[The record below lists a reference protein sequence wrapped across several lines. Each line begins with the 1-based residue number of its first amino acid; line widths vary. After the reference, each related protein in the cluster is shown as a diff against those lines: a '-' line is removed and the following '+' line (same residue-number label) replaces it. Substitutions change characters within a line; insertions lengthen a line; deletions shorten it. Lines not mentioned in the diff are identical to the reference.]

1 MGYLIIQGSSV
12 NNLELT
18 SIYDEIISP
27 LLKESVSYETDT
39 DEIQSFIMKILENN
53 KMVNSGYK
61 PYNFD
66 VKVQD
71 DNNLLLYITWL
82 RTERFSLTIRNVK
95 EAKI

>member
-1 MGYLIIQGSSV
+1 
-12 NNLELT
+12 LT

>member
-1 MGYLIIQGSSV
+1 
-12 NNLELT
+12 
-18 SIYDEIISP
+18 
-27 LLKESVSYETDT
+27 
-39 DEIQSFIMKILENN
+39 MKILENN